1 MERKPLILGA
11 AYHGNRM
18 PHHAREDMRDM
29 MRNGMDLVVHMFSH
43 TDWDRHKEKMRE
55 ILSISEEVGLE
66 SWVDNWGPARRQ
78 IPLSLLPSGSPSG
91 LLQWRYG
98 PGACVSKQPGLPR
111 LLPGVDRRRAF
122 HRRPHHFLG

>member
-66 SWVDNWGPARRQ
+66 SWVDNWGLAGP
-78 IPLSLLPSGSPSG
+78 PGDKSHLLSYHP
-91 LLQWRYG
+91 
-98 PGACVSKQPGLPR
+98 
-111 LLPGVDRRRAF
+111 
-122 HRRPHHFLG
+122 